1 MANGYYEL
9 VESIGEA
16 KADAVRC
23 AAKGQYIRVG
33 KASFD
38 LFAGVL
44 GEPKA
49 KQVLAEL
56 KGLIIYF
63 PLNDERYAE
72 RKEQLA
78 RQIKALD
85 SKGISRNEIATLL
98 GVSYSFV
105 AKRLKKQ

>member
-9 VESIGEA
+9 VELIGHT
-16 KADAVRC
+16 KADAVRRS
-23 AAKGQYIRVG
+23 ALGQYIRVG
-33 KASFD
+33 KSSRHIF
-38 LFAGVL
+38 
-44 GEPKA
+44 ER
-49 KQVLAEL
+49 EL
-56 KGLIIYF
+56 CDKDVKTVMSVMHGATMYFLI
-63 PLNDERYAE
+63 NDERDSE

-105 AKRLKKQ
+105 AKRLKR